1 MHHPVRSSTRSTQQT
16 WIGLA
21 GLGGLVAAS
30 VLAVTASLW
39 KVLLIG
45 WVGFAAMMAG
55 AVLGARAARRPEG
68 TPHPHPR
75 RLAWAYG
82 VSSGAMIM
90 SACLFLVPTAT
101 AHNTRLGGIGI
112 ALGLMAGFALHLFGH
127 GGLDAEASREQ
138 AAPLPNEEGVG
149 RDAIMPPVVG
159 ALLLHAVAAGLV
171 IGGVYAAMPSMGA
184 TLGLSIVSHKA
195 PAGYV
200 AARRLARKGKS
211 TVLLLLPAAAVGIA
225 AVPVGRIDPPSSES
239 AYGLAF
245 GLATGAFLHVAV
257 DFLPRCDWGSELYRA
272 AQSDGKTRADAPSMT
287 GCPREMRRD
296 AVVSTVAGGLLV
308 VGAWFLL

>member
-1 MHHPVRSSTRSTQQT
+1 MSNQVLSSKRSAVDSWTGAAG
-16 WIGLA
+16 IGGMIAATLLA
-21 GLGGLVAAS
+21 AA
-30 VLAVTASLW
+30 TSLW

-45 WVGFAAMMAG
+45 WVGFAAMMGG
-55 AVLGARAARRPEG
+55 AVLGARAARRPAEAV
-68 TPHPHPR
+68 HPR

-82 VSSGAMIM
+82 LSSGAMIM

-101 AHNTRLGGIGI
+101 AHDARLGGIGI
-112 ALGLMAGFALHLFGH
+112 ALGLTAGFALHLFGH
-127 GGLDAEASREQ
+127 GGRSRSNRGQGTRSGSRDQGRGEHPDAS
-138 AAPLPNEEGVG
+138 V
-149 RDAIMPPVVG
+149 PPVVG

-200 AARRLARKGKS
+200 AARRLTRQGKS
-211 TVLLLLPAAAVGIA
+211 IVLLVLPAAAVGIA
-225 AVPVGRIDPPSSES
+225 AVPVGLVDPPSAES
-239 AYGLAF
+239 AHGLAF
-245 GLATGAFLHVAV
+245 GLATGAFLHVAI
-257 DFLPRCDWGSELYRA
+257 DFLPQCDWGSELYRA
-272 AQSDGKTRADAPSMT
+272 AQSDGKERADAPSTT

-308 VGAWFLL
+308 VGAWIVL